1 MRTDKQK
8 AIKLRQSGKSY
19 NQITKLLGIPKSTL
33 STWLKDLPLTS
44 EASAKIISQGNFIAI
59 KKLIKRNKQQSEIAK
74 ARHKDI
80 KNKAKNEAVKF
91 LKDPL
96 FIAGISLYWAEGY
109 KKGWNKSNW
118 KSIDFTNS
126 DPDMI
131 KLMMNFFKKFLKIN
145 KNDIKIQITGHEN
158 GDIEKYI
165 NFWQN
170 LTGVPRNNFFKPFLR
185 TSKSSKKKTKSKLEY
200 GTIHLRINRV
210 ESFFKLYGWMEALKK
225 KVI

>member
-145 KNDIKIQITGHEN
+145 KNVIFNGETHE
-158 GDIEKYI
+158 ILQTKTL
-165 NFWQN
+165 QN
-170 LTGVPRNNFFKPFLR
+170 
-185 TSKSSKKKTKSKLEY
+185 
-200 GTIHLRINRV
+200 
-210 ESFFKLYGWMEALKK
+210 
-225 KVI
+225 

>member
-158 GDIEKYI
+158 GDIGKYI

>member
-145 KNDIKIQITGHEN
+145 KNDIKIQIMGHEN

>member
-96 FIAGISLYWAEGY
+96 FITGISLYWAEGY

-145 KNDIKIQITGHEN
+145 KNDIKIQIMGHEN